1 MTGGHGTVS
10 KASPTGL
17 AALWIIF
24 LKFVA
29 RLRYLGL
36 LGYALEWL
44 LEASHAS
51 SKLHKILHSIN
62 TPKVHLLAISM
73 VLAGH
78 VAEHLHQEEENH
90 HQEAHLEEL
99 RTQIKQLRKV
109 D

>member
-1 MTGGHGTVS
+1 M
-10 KASPTGL
+10 KL
-17 AALWIIF
+17 
-24 LKFVA
+24 VA

-44 LEASHAS
+44 LEACHAS
-51 SKLHKILHSIN
+51 SRLHKMLHSIQ

-90 HQEAHLEEL
+90 HQEAHLHEL
-99 RTQIKQLRKV
+99 RSELHKLRHSK
-109 D
+109 